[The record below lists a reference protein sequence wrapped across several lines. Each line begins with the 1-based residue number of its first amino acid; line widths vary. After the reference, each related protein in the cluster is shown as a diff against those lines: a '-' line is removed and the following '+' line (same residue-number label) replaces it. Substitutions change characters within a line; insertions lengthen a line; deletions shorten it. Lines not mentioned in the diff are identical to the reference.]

1 MFSWFQWGHQIN
13 RYRRTN
19 YILCQAVSWKEQCTI
34 CSNKYV
40 KSDVKLHTHLSELLE
55 IMRLLFRGLHLME
68 YPSRP
73 NKGSDLHPPCEKCW
87 QHHASHCNADVGR
100 STSRSLDVSPHLAT
114 DALQEITWDAI
125 RKLKI
130 RRVFHL
136 VPVILQCYS
145 NLVQIRSH
153 LELRRLT
160 EDGVRFSLCF

>member
-1 MFSWFQWGHQIN
+1 M
-13 RYRRTN
+13 
-19 YILCQAVSWKEQCTI
+19 
-34 CSNKYV
+34 
-40 KSDVKLHTHLSELLE
+40 
-55 IMRLLFRGLHLME
+55 
-68 YPSRP
+68 
-73 NKGSDLHPPCEKCW
+73 
-87 QHHASHCNADVGR
+87 
-100 STSRSLDVSPHLAT
+100 SPHLAT

-130 RRVFHL
+130 RQVFHL